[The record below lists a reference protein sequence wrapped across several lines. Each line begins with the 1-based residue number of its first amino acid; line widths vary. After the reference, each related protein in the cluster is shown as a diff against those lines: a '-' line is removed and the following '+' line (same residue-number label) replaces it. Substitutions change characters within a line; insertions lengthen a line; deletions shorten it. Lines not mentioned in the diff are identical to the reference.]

1 MVEEKVRD
9 KERSLWELLGELG
22 KECNFQ
28 DTD

>member
-9 KERSLWELLGELG
+9 REGNMWKLLGELG

-28 DTD
+28 GTD